1 MMQQPEGDFVTT
13 SADIVVAFL
22 HLLTAAIIC
31 ATLVYVLAVWTPK
44 AARWLD
50 KDCIIVEG
58 DGK

>member
-1 MMQQPEGDFVTT
+1 MMQPPEGDFVTT
-13 SADIVVAFL
+13 SDDVKVAAL
-22 HLLTAAIIC
+22 YCLTAAIIC

-58 DGK
+58 EK